1 MNSTNPCETSAEDPG
16 AHDLSRYHYTV
27 YSYSYSCKLKVDPYC
42 EKIVGVIVL
51 ASFELA
57 WQRSTLDETPSG

>member
-1 MNSTNPCETSAEDPG
+1 MLVNEAESL
-16 AHDLSRYHYTV
+16 HTYMY
-27 YSYSYSCKLKVDPYC
+27 KLMLFLK
-42 EKIVGVIVL
+42 KIVGVIVL